1 MVSVATSFY
10 QRAAN
15 HVFFYPLFNL
25 RNLLYLIEE
34 QYMRNDGTPGY
45 YEALRLRKIYC
56 EGNFSHQKAEH
67 NLRRLRKRGL
77 GKAHEHCL
85 LSATA
90 LNLKRMVKLLTTRKH
105 PGVSLRKTL
114 SAIGY
119 SMELR
124 PMALLSTGPKRYTP
138 LTGRREMRLPNCP
151 GGNGYCVSPQPLAFR
166 EPPR

>member
-1 MVSVATSFY
+1 
-10 QRAAN
+10 
-15 HVFFYPLFNL
+15 
-25 RNLLYLIEE
+25 
-34 QYMRNDGTPGY
+34 MRNDGTPGY

-67 NLRRLRKRGL
+67 NLIRLRKRGL

-124 PMALLSTGPKRYTP
+124 PMALLSTGPFRYTFVK
-138 LTGRREMRLPNCP
+138 L
-151 GGNGYCVSPQPLAFR
+151 GGVY
-166 EPPR
+166 